1 MNSRLWVNFRF
12 PFALFVFILAFT
24 LHLLPQVVLSAH
36 VPHIVVAVARVT
48 LSLTLT
54 LIIYYALWR
63 VASFYCRLFSL
74 PLRSKVQRLWG
85 LRRPG
90 WFFVLFVSKGHV
102 RSARDLVGLQAEVF
116 SEFLLQLFLLVFMCT
131 LDFRKSFEIQLSHL
145 LRIRFNR
152 SGQMPRGT
160 R

>member
-12 PFALFVFILAFT
+12 PFALFVFILAFA
-24 LHLLPQVVLSAH
+24 LHLLPQVALSAH

-63 VASFYCRLFSL
+63 VASFYCRLN

-85 LRRPG
+85 LRLLG

-131 LDFRKSFEIQLSHL
+131 LDFRK
-145 LRIRFNR
+145 
-152 SGQMPRGT
+152 
-160 R
+160 

>member
-12 PFALFVFILAFT
+12 PFALFVFILAFA

-36 VPHIVVAVARVT
+36 VPHIVVAFARVT

-90 WFFVLFVSKGHV
+90 WFFALFVSKGHV

-116 SEFLLQLFLLVFMCT
+116 PSSCCNCFCWLLCAHLT
-131 LDFRKSFEIQLSHL
+131 FESRLK
-145 LRIRFNR
+145 FN
-152 SGQMPRGT
+152 
-160 R
+160 